1 MGADSHR
8 TDSRSTDPWRVEVV
22 DMTSDSPTGDEL
34 AGVFVR
40 ASGLLLSAE
49 AVSTALLLI
58 TSTAEEVFPG
68 AVGAGLTLVDRDGRR
83 VTAAATDDVVARAD
97 ALQYE
102 LGEGPCLTAYE
113 QRVVVRIDDVDREDR
128 WPRWV
133 EAVRGTGP
141 RAVLSAPVVA
151 GAETLGAMKVYA
163 AEPGVYGEREERL
176 LENFATQAAVLL
188 ANTRTA
194 DDARHISDRLKDA
207 LRGREVIALAKGIVI
222 ARDGAD
228 ERAAFLALTDLA
240 QRRGTTLREA
250 AEDLVRSTVDRPTRT
265 P

>member
-1 MGADSHR
+1 
-8 TDSRSTDPWRVEVV
+8 
-22 DMTSDSPTGDEL
+22 MTSDLPPGDEL

-49 AVSTALLLI
+49 AVNTALLLI
-58 TSTAEEVFPG
+58 TSTAREVFPD
-68 AVGAGLTLVDRDGRR
+68 AVGAGITLADRDGRR

-97 ALQYE
+97 ALQYD
-102 LGEGPCLTAYE
+102 LGEGPCLTAWK
-113 QRVVVRIDDVDREDR
+113 QRAVVRMDDVDREDR

-133 EAVRGTGP
+133 GAVRGTGLCS
-141 RAVLSAPVVA
+141 ALSTPVVA

-194 DDARHISDRLKDA
+194 EDARHVSDRLKDA
-207 LRGREVIALAKGIVI
+207 LQGREVIALAKGIII

-228 ERAAFLALTDLA
+228 ERAAFLTLTDLA
-240 QRRGTTLREA
+240 QHRGTSLREA
-250 AEDLVRSTVDRPTRT
+250 AEDLVRSTVDRPI
-265 P
+265 